1 MAEITLEK
9 IDIIKERTGVSY
21 TDAKEA
27 LEECDSD
34 VVNALIYIEAKEKK
48 SNKFNMDE
56 MYTTKDELLEWIKST
71 ARKGNVSRIKIKKGQ
86 TVIIDI
92 PVNAGIAA
100 GIFGL
105 IYPALIAIGVLT
117 AVLTKVTIEVTK
129 ADGSVE
135 VINTIIKNTVDD
147 VKNKMSDISDDVKE
161 KFNETKGSFNKSS
174 KENKDSNNS
183 NDDKENNNENVYQY
197 TVKFDEKEKEEKQNE
212 ENEKNEKNDKVQDK
226 ETE

>member
-1 MAEITLEK
+1 MEEITLEK

-27 LEECDSD
+27 LEECDGD
-34 VVNALIYIEAKEKK
+34 VVNALIYIEAKQKK
-48 SNKFNMDE
+48 SSKFNMED
-56 MYTTKDELLEWIKST
+56 MYTTKDEFLSWIKEV
-71 ARKGNVSRIKIKKGQ
+71 AKKGNVSRIKIKKDG
-86 TVIIDI
+86 TVVIDI

-105 IYPALIAIGVLT
+105 IYPALIAIGLLT

-147 VKNKMSDISDDVKE
+147 VVNKMSDISEEVKD
-161 KFNETKGSFNKSS
+161 KFNETKGNFTKNS
-174 KENKDSNNS
+174 KESKDRSDS
-183 NDDKENNNENVYQY
+183 EESNNENVYQY
-197 TVKFDEKEKEEKQNE
+197 TVKFDEQEKAESEGKDKEEKDQE
-212 ENEKNEKNDKVQDK
+212 
-226 ETE
+226 